1 MKADI
6 SVERAGVGGREA
18 DITNPEECKAAV

>member
-6 SVERAGVGGREA
+6 DVGRAGVGGREA
-18 DITNPEECKAAV
+18 DITNPGECKAPI